1 MKFVDLVQFTLVK
14 SDRATTLHTKNCVNL
29 YYLAELFVGLKLV
42 VANIQLR
49 IYGIFFESRVNFRD
63 NHKEYGTAMEAKETV
78 ND

>member
-1 MKFVDLVQFTLVK
+1 
-14 SDRATTLHTKNCVNL
+14 
-29 YYLAELFVGLKLV
+29 VGLKLV